1 MADKAGMAG
10 HPLIRGMHRAIAA
23 LSKAGVNVIADHV
36 LVEPVWAQDCAIL
49 FADMP
54 AYLIGV
60 RCPFDVLEQRE
71 HSRKNRTLGQAKLQF
86 PVIHKYVEYDL
97 DVDTSILSP
106 EECAIRIRSRLD
118 EPPHAFHQM
127 RQMI

>member
-1 MADKAGMAG
+1 
-10 HPLIRGMHRAIAA
+10 
-23 LSKAGVNVIADHV
+23 
-36 LVEPVWAQDCAIL
+36 L

-60 RCPFDVLEQRE
+60 RCPLDVLERRE
-71 HSRKNRTLGQAKLQF
+71 HSRKNRTLGQGKLQF